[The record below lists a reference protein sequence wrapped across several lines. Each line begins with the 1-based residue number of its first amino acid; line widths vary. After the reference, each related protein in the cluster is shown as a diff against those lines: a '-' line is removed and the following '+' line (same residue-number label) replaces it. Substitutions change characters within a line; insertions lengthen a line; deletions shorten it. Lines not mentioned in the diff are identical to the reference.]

1 MSNGPTQGALT
12 QRRDAWWIEPLI
24 TATVLGAFGIYS
36 TWRALAN
43 EYYKTELDAFG
54 FYYLSPFYS
63 PEILADWWPFSPAI
77 LILWAPLGFRATCYY
92 YRKAYYRSFF
102 LSPPAC
108 AVAPIRKN
116 SNYKG
121 ESALP
126 YILQNAHRFFFYA
139 STVVL
144 IFLWYDA
151 ILAFNFKDG
160 IGIGFGTVVLTVNA
174 FLLTLYSLSCHSF
187 RHLIG
192 GKLDV
197 FSRCPTRFR
206 LWGATSVLNE
216 KHMLYAWV
224 SLVFVA
230 LADLYVMLVAKGII
244 TDVRFI

>member
-1 MSNGPTQGALT
+1 MSNGTDQGTLT
-12 QRRDAWWIEPLI
+12 QRRDVWWIEPLI
-24 TATVLGAFGIYS
+24 TAAVLGAFGIYS
-36 TWRALAN
+36 TWRALAD
-43 EYYKTELDAFG
+43 EY
-54 FYYLSPFYS
+54 FYTDPYLSPFYS
-63 PEILADWWPFSPAI
+63 PLILADWWPFSPAI

-108 AVAPIRKN
+108 AVSLIRKN
-116 SNYKG
+116 SNYRG
-121 ESALP
+121 ESAFP
-126 YILQNAHRFFFYA
+126 YILQNVHRFFFYA
-139 STVVL
+139 ATVVL

-151 ILAFNFKDG
+151 VIAFKFKDG
-160 IGIGFGTVVLTVNA
+160 IGIGFGSIVLTLNA
-174 FLLTLYSLSCHSF
+174 FLLTLYSASCHSF

-197 FSRCPTRFR
+197 FSSCPTRFR
-206 LWGATSVLNE
+206 LWGAASVMNE
-216 KHMLYAWV
+216 RHMLYAWV